1 MKNNSLIKSL
11 IFILLVSAGAA
22 CKKSIPNEIL
32 WDNYGVPHIYASD
45 ATQMYYE
52 FGRAQMTSH
61 ADLILK
67 LYSQARG
74 TSASYFGE
82 SGLESDRLMKLFRLD
97 SLADAAYSKQ
107 NPAFR
112 KYIDAFVMGI
122 NDYASENSG
131 TINEQCRK
139 ILPVTSRDI
148 MAHTLRVICIEF
160 LGMDEISAVKR
171 LTEPGS
177 NAIAIGPSR
186 SASGNAMLMSNPHLP
201 WSGFFIWYEAHLNT
215 EDFNLYGVS
224 LVGMPTLTIAFNEN
238 LGWTHTVNPIDGA
251 DRYELETEGD
261 SYILDNK
268 KVPFQK
274 REISVQ
280 VLQNDGSLKTETSS
294 CRYSLHG
301 PVVGE
306 KGNKAWAVR
315 LAGLENAG
323 IFEQYHRMG
332 MAGNLNEF
340 ESAVRMMQ
348 NPMFNII
355 YADRDGH
362 IYYLYNG
369 NLPSRSRGDYSF
381 WRGTVPGTESDL
393 IWKEYLPFDSLPK
406 LVDPP
411 SGFLQNCNDPPWICT
426 FPALLNPDD
435 YPGYVAPKG
444 MGLRPQRAVNL
455 ILGDSS
461 ITSDELID
469 IKLNTGLESADRYLD
484 ELLSYAEKS
493 SEKKVSEA
501 VRILKDWDRKSDTG
515 SRGTLLFAGWWELAR
530 PVLGKTPWD
539 PEHPVSTP
547 CGIRDTGKA
556 VALLADAYDNA
567 IKKYGSA
574 DAATGDIFRMRINGH
589 DVPSN
594 GGPEYFGML
603 RAMYYAP
610 DSDGKM
616 KAVAGDTYYAV
627 TEFGEKV
634 KASAVLSYGNATQP
648 GNKHAGDQ
656 LELMSEKNMR
666 PVLFYREDVLKH
678 VERNEKV
685 KAMF

>member
-11 IFILLVSAGAA
+11 ILILLISAGTA

-45 ATQMYYE
+45 AAQMYYE

-74 TSASYFGE
+74 TSASYFGD

-107 NPAFR
+107 NPVFR
-112 KYIDAFVMGI
+112 KYIDAFVKGM

-131 TINEQCRK
+131 AICEQCRK
-139 ILPVTSRDI
+139 ILPVTSKDI

-224 LVGMPTLTIAFNEN
+224 LVGMPTLTIAFNED

-261 SYILDNK
+261 YYFLDNK

-280 VLQNDGSLKTETSS
+280 VLQNDGSMKTETAS
-294 CRYSLHG
+294 CKYSLHG

-306 KGNKAWAVR
+306 KGNIAWAIR

-332 MAGNLNEF
+332 MARNLNEF
-340 ESAVRMMQ
+340 EKAVRMMQ

-369 NLPSRSRGDYSF
+369 NIPARSRGDYSF

-393 IWKEYLPFDSLPK
+393 IWKEYLPFDSLPG

-411 SGFLQNCNDPPWICT
+411 SGFLQNCNDPPWVCT
-426 FPALLNPDD
+426 YPVVLNPDN
-435 YPGYVAPKG
+435 YPVYVAPRG

-455 ILGDSS
+455 VLGDSS
-461 ITSDELID
+461 ITADDLFD

-484 ELLSYAEKS
+484 ELLSFAEKS
-493 SEKKVSEA
+493 SEKKITEA
-501 VRILKDWDRKSDTG
+501 VRILKAWDRKSETG
-515 SRGTLLFAGWWELAR
+515 SRGTLLFAEWWELAR

-539 PEHPVSTP
+539 PEQPTSTP
-547 CGIRDTGKA
+547 NGIKDTGKA

-574 DAATGDIFRMRINGH
+574 DAATGDIFRIRINGR

-603 RAMYYAP
+603 RAMYYTP

-634 KASAVLSYGNATQP
+634 NARAVLSYGNATQP

-656 LELMSEKNMR
+656 LDLMSEKKMR
-666 PVLFYREDVLKH
+666 PVLFYREDVLRH
-678 VERNEKV
+678 VEKNETV
-685 KAMF
+685 KALF